1 MKYYYPKEKM
11 LKDGIR
17 ELTFYFD
24 NGECLSLYN
33 DEIEEISLNF
43 YDKLEK
49 HGELICKTVQEG
61 IIKLNISLYNCWK
74 DTRLLI
80 NEEIYKKYRR
90 KAIIE
95 RLLTPGI
102 TCILIEY
109 YNFQNET
116 IYGNFTASQNKNEIL
131 LTAVEQPLKGSYDSN
146 NFYIDLYDINKDNV
160 ESIRIILDNCEVVDV
175 YNDELVD
182 INLKLNNKLIYDMGS
197 LRREIVGGSIEIK
210 LDKKKTHRYRSLFN
224 DEYDDIDPFDYI
236 YQRLDEKE
244 LDITHLDIEYKNEAK
259 EGLMLNSLDERGDN
273 IEDLYQEY
281 LDHDDDDEDEYDDDY
296 FVSGSGEINSEGN
309 IVLKFE

>member
-11 LKDGIR
+11 LKDDIR

-33 DEIEEISLNF
+33 DEIEEINLNF

-80 NEEIYKKYRR
+80 NEEIYKKNRR

-109 YNFQNET
+109 YNFSNET

-160 ESIRIILDNCEVVDV
+160 ESIRIILENCEVVDV

-182 INLKLNNKLIYDMGS
+182 INLKLNNKLIYDIGS

-236 YQRLDEKE
+236 HQRLDEKE
-244 LDITHLDIEYKNEAK
+244 LDITHLYIRYKSGEK
-259 EGLMLNSLDERGDN
+259 EQIVVNSFDERGKN

-281 LDHDDDDEDEYDDDY
+281 LDHDDDEEDEYDDYY